1 MDFLGAVALFL
12 TIFLTCLILLST
24 WKQMQGRSKMPP
36 GPTPLP
42 LIGNLL
48 QVDTSN
54 MLKSLM
60 KLSEKY
66 GPVYTVQLGTRRVV
80 VLCGYRAM
88 KEALVDQGDE
98 FGGRGKQATFDWLFQ
113 GYGVA
118 FSNGERAK
126 QLRRF
131 SITTLRNFGVGK
143 RSIEERI
150 LDEAQYLLGALRDTK
165 GQQQQG
171 FVLELPYAPPWTA
184 PSLRDPG
191 YRKPNPTYTNKL
203 RNQDFCAGTAG
214 SGDKSQLSTQSNTI
228 PGPRLPLTMD
238 FLGAVALFLTIFLTC
253 LILLSTWKQMQGRS
267 KMPPGPTPL
276 PLIGN
281 LLQVDTSNMLKSLMK
296 LSEKYGPVYT
306 VQLGTRRVVVLCG
319 YRAMKEALVDQ
330 GDEFGGRGKQAT
342 FDWLFQGY
350 GVAFSNGERAKQLR
364 RFSITTLRNFGVGK
378 RSIEERILDE
388 AQYLLGALRDTK
400 GLPFDPTYILSRTVS
415 NVISS
420 VVFGDRF
427 DYKDKEFLSLLYMM
441 LESFRFT
448 CTSWGQLYEMFAG
461 VMNYLPGP
469 QHKAFKLLVGLEKY
483 IEKKV
488 KANEETLDPN
498 SPRDFIDCFL
508 IKMHQEKHNL
518 SSEFFM
524 KNIVLTV
531 LTVFFAGT
539 ETVSTTLRY
548 GFLILLKHPEIE
560 GNSETQ
566 FWGYTI
572 PQGTEVFALLGSAL
586 KDPEHFERPEAFD
599 PGHFLDE
606 MGQFKKNEA
615 FLPFSIGKR
624 FCFGDTL
631 ARMEL
636 FLFVTSILQHFRFE
650 SPIDRQDLD
659 ISPKLGTEVFAL
671 LGSVL
676 KDPEHFERPEAFDP
690 GHFLDDK
697 GQFKKNEAFM
707 PFSIGKRFCF
717 GEMLAHM
724 ELFLF
729 VTSILQHFRFES
741 PIDRQALDIS
751 PRLMGFVSLPC
762 SYQVCL
768 IPPFPAPCHHRSPF
782 SRNCGKWV
790 GWNGMSFGAQH
801 LLIFGSL

>member
-1 MDFLGAVALFL
+1 MDFLGAVALSL
-12 TIFLTCLILLST
+12 TICLTCLILLST

-66 GPVYTVQLGTRRVV
+66 GPVYTIQLGTRRVV
-80 VLCGYRAM
+80 VLCGYRAI

-98 FGGRGKQATFDWLFQ
+98 FGGRGEQATFDWLFQ
-113 GYGVA
+113 GYGMA
-118 FSNGERAK
+118 FANGERAK

-150 LDEAQYLLGALRDTK
+150 LDEAQYLLGAL
-165 GQQQQG
+165 Q
-171 FVLELPYAPPWTA
+171 
-184 PSLRDPG
+184 
-191 YRKPNPTYTNKL
+191 
-203 RNQDFCAGTAG
+203 
-214 SGDKSQLSTQSNTI
+214 
-228 PGPRLPLTMD
+228 
-238 FLGAVALFLTIFLTC
+238 
-253 LILLSTWKQMQGRS
+253 
-267 KMPPGPTPL
+267 
-276 PLIGN
+276 
-281 LLQVDTSNMLKSLMK
+281 
-296 LSEKYGPVYT
+296 
-306 VQLGTRRVVVLCG
+306 
-319 YRAMKEALVDQ
+319 
-330 GDEFGGRGKQAT
+330 
-342 FDWLFQGY
+342 
-350 GVAFSNGERAKQLR
+350 
-364 RFSITTLRNFGVGK
+364 
-378 RSIEERILDE
+378 
-388 AQYLLGALRDTK
+388 DTK

-415 NVISS
+415 NIISS

-427 DYKDKEFLSLLYMM
+427 DYEDKEFLSLLYMM

-448 CTSWGQLYEMFAG
+448 STSWGQLYEMFAG

-469 QHKAFKLLVGLEKY
+469 QHKAFKMLVRLEKY

-531 LTVFFAGT
+531 LNVFFAGT
-539 ETVSTTLRY
+539 ETVSTTMRY
-548 GFLILLKHPEIE
+548 GFLVLLKHPEIE
-560 GNSETQ
+560 EKVHEEIDRVIGRNRSPSIEDRSRMPYTDAVIHEFQRFCDIIPLGLARRMTKETQ

-572 PQGTEVFALLGSAL
+572 PQGTEVFPLLGSAL
-586 KDPEHFERPEAFD
+586 KDPECFERPEAFD

-606 MGQFKKNEA
+606 KGQFKKNEA

-624 FCFGDTL
+624 FCFGEML
-631 ARMEL
+631 ARMQL
-636 FLFVTSILQHFRFE
+636 FLFITSILQHFRFE

-717 GEMLAHM
+717 GEMLARM

-741 PIDRQALDIS
+741 PIDRQDLDIS
-751 PRLMGFVSLPC
+751 PKLVGFVSLPC

-782 SRNCGKWV
+782 SMNRGKWV